1 MGEIRIIGDLNGLG
15 ASLLPIMEQNID
27 NPGRMKKIRRI
38 SGNLV
43 ATEKNT
49 GVAITIIFDKGNI
62 SLKDGSVEKPSAA
75 LWTDFDTLAAYS
87 CGELNPIV
95 GVLKGRI
102 KVRGNLLKL
111 LKMVTIVRAD

>member
-1 MGEIRIIGDLNGLG
+1 MDEIHIIGELNGLG
-15 ASLLPIMEQNID
+15 ATLLPIMEQNID
-27 NPGRMKKIRRI
+27 NPDRMKKLCKI
-38 SGNLV
+38 SGSLV

-49 GVAITIIFDKGNI
+49 GVAITIIFEKGSI
-62 SLKDGSVEKPSAA
+62 SLKDGPVEKPSAA
-75 LWTDFDTLAAYS
+75 LWTDFDAVAAYS

-111 LKMVTIVRAD
+111 LKMITIMRSD